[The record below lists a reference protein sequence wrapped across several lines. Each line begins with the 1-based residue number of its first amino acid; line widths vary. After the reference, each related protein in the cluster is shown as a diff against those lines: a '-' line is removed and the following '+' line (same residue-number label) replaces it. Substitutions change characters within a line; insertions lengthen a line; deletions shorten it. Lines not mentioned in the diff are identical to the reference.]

1 MTAPQDPD
9 QRNKALTNAALKF
22 AAFFVLVIA
31 VFYAAQYAAY
41 NFMSVIS
48 G

>member
-1 MTAPQDPD
+1 MTNTPDPND
-9 QRNKALTNAALKF
+9 RQKSLANAALKF

-31 VFYAAQYAAY
+31 VFYAAQYATY
-41 NFMSVIS
+41 TFMTVFA